1 MEFPLFTTAD
11 SMFKVEFSEF
21 SDIAFVYDVV
31 SKIEKKKLCFKRITK
46 VISSHCRFYL
56 TYLRVYPG

>member
-1 MEFPLFTTAD
+1 MVMEFPLFTTAD

-31 SKIEKKKLCFKRITK
+31 SKIEKKNF
-46 VISSHCRFYL
+46 V
-56 TYLRVYPG
+56 LRE